1 MKAIL
6 YDIMNPQKIDGKPA
20 AINFRDVEEPTLP
33 GDDWIKIKPIYSGV
47 CGTDMGAIFY
57 QTSPSLSPF
66 NSFPS
71 VLGHEVV
78 GIVTETGSNVEKLDV
93 GQRIAVD
100 PYISCEVRGRKELC
114 PACREGLRALCRYK
128 GGDEA
133 FGPGMILGF
142 SKELPGSWG
151 ESLVIHKSMA
161 VPIPDSISD
170 KVAAMLEPLSVGM
183 HAVLRQPPKRDEN
196 VLVIGGG
203 IIAYSIIAAIQLLNI
218 DCNITHVS
226 LMEYQK
232 QMGLTLGANEALMSR
247 KELEQSIVNLP
258 ETKSYKPLVGRN
270 VYTGGFDA
278 VYDCIGNGESLDD
291 ALRMVRARGKVTLVG
306 CAAEIKRLDLSFVWA
321 NELSVLGTHAYSKK
335 EVWEGKVLS
344 THELLLER
352 IEQNKSYPLEQ
363 LATHEFSLEQYE
375 EAIMANLDRESYQ
388 SIKTLFKI

>member
-1 MKAIL
+1 MKAIV
-6 YDIMNPQKIDGKPA
+6 YDLMNPQKIDGKPA
-20 AINFRDVEEPTLP
+20 ALAFRDVEEPSLP
-33 GDDWIKIKPIYSGV
+33 GDGWIKVKPIYSGV

-78 GIVTETGSNVEKLDV
+78 GIITETGSNVEKVEV

-114 PACREGLRALCRYK
+114 SACREGLRALCRYK

-142 SKELPGSWG
+142 SKQLPGSWG
-151 ESLVIHKSMA
+151 ESLVIHESMA
-161 VPIPDSISD
+161 IPIPDSITD

-183 HAVLRQPPKRDEN
+183 HGVLRQPPTRGEN
-196 VLVIGGG
+196 VLIIGGG
-203 IIAYSIIAAIQLLNI
+203 IIAYSVIAAIRLLDI
-218 DCNITHVS
+218 DCKIIHVS
-226 LMEYQK
+226 RFEFQK
-232 QMGLTLGANEALMSR
+232 EIGLTLGANEALTSR

-278 VYDCIGNGESLDD
+278 VYDCIGSDESLDD

-335 EVWEGKVLS
+335 EVWEGKGLS

-352 IEQNKSYPLEQ
+352 IEQHKHYPLEQ
-363 LATHEFSLEQYE
+363 LATHEYSLEQYE
-375 EAIMANLDRESYQ
+375 EAIIANLDREKYQ
-388 SIKTLFKI
+388 SVKTLFKV